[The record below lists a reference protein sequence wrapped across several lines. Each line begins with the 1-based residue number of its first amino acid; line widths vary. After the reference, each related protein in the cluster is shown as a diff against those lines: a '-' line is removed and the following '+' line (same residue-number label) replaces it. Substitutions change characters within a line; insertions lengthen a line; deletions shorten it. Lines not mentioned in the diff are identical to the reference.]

1 MTQWRATSWKGR
13 LINVLEIAFILAVT
27 AASLVPF
34 LWLVMTAFKDRT
46 DILSAIPRLI
56 FTPTFSNFYEAFVVG
71 EFDIYLKNSLL
82 VASGS
87 VALCLIIGLP
97 AAYAF
102 SRFRVFGE
110 KHLFFYVLSTR
121 MAPGIALVLPLYMF
135 FQSLGLL
142 GTVWGVV
149 VAHTAFNL
157 ALVVYLMRNFFEDIP
172 KDLDEAALT
181 EGASEWQVFMKIIL
195 PLARPGIV
203 VTVVIAFLFS
213 WNEFLFA
220 LMIGGSGAS
229 TLPAG
234 FPGLVTPLGT
244 YWGQLAAVSVVVSI
258 PVLIMVWFI
267 QRGLTRGLTF
277 GAVK

>member
-1 MTQWRATSWKGR
+1 MISARGSGWRGR
-13 LINVLEIAFILAVT
+13 LIHVLEIAFIVAIT

-46 DILSAIPRLI
+46 DILSAIPRLL

-71 EFDIYLKNSLL
+71 EFDIYLKNSLM
-82 VASGS
+82 VATGS
-87 VALCLIIGLP
+87 VMLCLIIGLP

-121 MAPGIALVLPLYMF
+121 MAPGIALVLPLYIF

-142 GTVWGVV
+142 GTVWGVMI
-149 VAHTAFNL
+149 AHTAFNL
-157 ALVVYLMRNFFEDIP
+157 ALVIYLMRNFFEDIP
-172 KDLDEAALT
+172 RDLDEAALT
-181 EGASEWQVFMKIIL
+181 EGATEWQVFSRIIL

>member
-1 MTQWRATSWKGR
+1 MISERGSGWGGR
-13 LINVLEIAFILAVT
+13 VIHVLEIALILAVT

-34 LWLVMTAFKDRT
+34 VWLVMTAFKDRT
-46 DILSAIPRLI
+46 DILSAIPRLV
-56 FTPTFSNFYEAFVVG
+56 FTPTLSNFYEAFVVG
-71 EFDIYLKNSLL
+71 EFGTYLKNSLM
-82 VASGS
+82 VAAGS
-87 VALCLIIGLP
+87 LTLCLIIGLP
-97 AAYAF
+97 ASYAF

-142 GTVWGVV
+142 GTVWGVMI
-149 VAHTAFNL
+149 AHTAFNL

-181 EGASEWQVFMKIIL
+181 EGATEWQVFSRIIL
-195 PLARPGIV
+195 PLARPGIL

>member
-1 MTQWRATSWKGR
+1 MTSASVSDWRGR
-13 LINVLEIAFILAVT
+13 LINLLEIVFILAVT
-27 AASLVPF
+27 VASLVPF

-46 DILSAIPRLI
+46 DILSARPRLI

-71 EFDIYLKNSLL
+71 EFGIYLKNSLL
-82 VASGS
+82 VATGS

-142 GTVWGVV
+142 GTVWGVII
-149 VAHTAFNL
+149 AHTAFNL
-157 ALVVYLMRNFFEDIP
+157 ALVIYLMRNFFEDIP

-181 EGASEWQVFMKIIL
+181 EGATEWQVFLRIIL
-195 PLARPGIV
+195 PLARPGIL

-220 LMIGGSGAS
+220 LLIGGSGAS
-229 TLPAG
+229 TLPSG

-258 PVLIMVWFI
+258 PVLLMVWFI

>member
-1 MTQWRATSWKGR
+1 
-13 LINVLEIAFILAVT
+13 
-27 AASLVPF
+27 
-34 LWLVMTAFKDRT
+34 
-46 DILSAIPRLI
+46 
-56 FTPTFSNFYEAFVVG
+56 
-71 EFDIYLKNSLL
+71 
-82 VASGS
+82 
-87 VALCLIIGLP
+87 
-97 AAYAF
+97 
-102 SRFRVFGE
+102 
-110 KHLFFYVLSTR
+110 

>member
-1 MTQWRATSWKGR
+1 MISERGSGWGGR
-13 LINVLEIAFILAVT
+13 VIHVLEIALILAVT

-34 LWLVMTAFKDRT
+34 VWLVMTAFKDRT
-46 DILSAIPRLI
+46 DILSAIPRLV
-56 FTPTFSNFYEAFVVG
+56 FTPTLSNFYEAFVVG
-71 EFDIYLKNSLL
+71 EFGTYLKNSLA
-82 VASGS
+82 VATGS
-87 VALCLIIGLP
+87 VSLCLIIGLP
-97 AAYAF
+97 SAYAF

-142 GTVWGVV
+142 GTVWGVMI
-149 VAHTAFNL
+149 AHTAFNL

-181 EGASEWQVFMKIIL
+181 EGATEWQVFSRIVL
-195 PLARPGIV
+195 PLARPGIL

>member
-1 MTQWRATSWKGR
+1 MISARGSGWRGR
-13 LINVLEIAFILAVT
+13 LIHVLEIAFIVAIT

-34 LWLVMTAFKDRT
+34 VWLVMTAFKDRT
-46 DILSAIPRLI
+46 DILSAIPRLL

-71 EFDIYLKNSLL
+71 EFDIYLKNSLM
-82 VASGS
+82 VATGS
-87 VALCLIIGLP
+87 VMLCLIIGLP

-121 MAPGIALVLPLYMF
+121 MAPGIALVLPLYIF

-142 GTVWGVV
+142 GTVWGVMI
-149 VAHTAFNL
+149 AHTAFNL
-157 ALVVYLMRNFFEDIP
+157 ALVIYLMRNFFEDIP
-172 KDLDEAALT
+172 RDLDEAALT
-181 EGASEWQVFMKIIL
+181 EGATEWQVFSRIIL

>member
-1 MTQWRATSWKGR
+1 MISSHGAGWRGR
-13 LINVLEIAFILAVT
+13 LIHGLEIAFILAIT

-71 EFDIYLKNSLL
+71 EFDTYLKNSLM
-82 VASGS
+82 VATGS
-87 VALCLIIGLP
+87 VSLCLIIGLP

-142 GTVWGVV
+142 GTVWGVMI
-149 VAHTAFNL
+149 AHTAFNL
-157 ALVVYLMRNFFEDIP
+157 ALVIYLMRNFFEDIP

-181 EGASEWQVFMKIIL
+181 EGATEWQIFWLIIL

-258 PVLIMVWFI
+258 PVLMMVWFI

>member
-1 MTQWRATSWKGR
+1 MISERGSGWGGR
-13 LINVLEIAFILAVT
+13 VIHVLEISLILAVT

-34 LWLVMTAFKDRT
+34 VWLVMTAFKDRT
-46 DILSAIPRLI
+46 DILSAIPRLL
-56 FTPTFSNFYEAFVVG
+56 FTPTLSNFYEAFVVG
-71 EFDIYLKNSLL
+71 EFGTYLKNSLL
-82 VASGS
+82 VATGS
-87 VALCLIIGLP
+87 VTLCLIIGLP
-97 AAYAF
+97 SAYAF

-142 GTVWGVV
+142 GTVWGVMI
-149 VAHTAFNL
+149 AHTAFNL

-181 EGASEWQVFMKIIL
+181 EGATEWQVFSRIIL
-195 PLARPGIV
+195 PLARPGIL

>member
-1 MTQWRATSWKGR
+1 MISERGSGWGGR
-13 LINVLEIAFILAVT
+13 LIHVLEISLILAVT

-34 LWLVMTAFKDRT
+34 VWLVMTAFKDRT
-46 DILSAIPRLI
+46 DILSAIPRLL
-56 FTPTFSNFYEAFVVG
+56 FTPTLSNFYEAFVVG
-71 EFDIYLKNSLL
+71 EFGTYLKNSLL
-82 VASGS
+82 VATGS
-87 VALCLIIGLP
+87 VTLCLIIGLP
-97 AAYAF
+97 SAYAF

-142 GTVWGVV
+142 GTVWGVMI
-149 VAHTAFNL
+149 AHTAFNL

-181 EGASEWQVFMKIIL
+181 EGATEWQVFSRIIL
-195 PLARPGIV
+195 PLARPGIL

>member
-1 MTQWRATSWKGR
+1 MISERGSGWGGR
-13 LINVLEIAFILAVT
+13 LIYVLEIALILAVT
-27 AASLVPF
+27 VASLVPF
-34 LWLVMTAFKDRT
+34 VWLVMTAFKDRT
-46 DILSAIPRLI
+46 DILSAIPRLV
-56 FTPTFSNFYEAFVVG
+56 FTPTLSNFYEAFVVG
-71 EFDIYLKNSLL
+71 EFGTYLKNSLL
-82 VASGS
+82 VATGS

-97 AAYAF
+97 SAYAF

-135 FQSLGLL
+135 FQAIGLL
-142 GTVWGVV
+142 GTVWGVMI
-149 VAHTAFNL
+149 AHTAFNL

-181 EGASEWQVFMKIIL
+181 EGATEWQVFSRIIL
-195 PLARPGIV
+195 PLARPGIL
-203 VTVVIAFLFS
+203 VTAVIAFLFS

>member
-1 MTQWRATSWKGR
+1 MMAARDSSWGGR
-13 LINVLEIAFILAVT
+13 LVHVLEIAFILAVT
-27 AASLVPF
+27 AASLIPF

-56 FTPTFSNFYEAFVVG
+56 FTPTLSNFYEAFVVG
-71 EFDIYLKNSLL
+71 EFDVYLKNSLL
-82 VASGS
+82 VAGGS
-87 VALCLIIGLP
+87 VLLCLVIGLP

-135 FQSLGLL
+135 FQTLGLL

-149 VAHTAFNL
+149 IAHTAFNL

-181 EGASEWQVFMKIIL
+181 EGATEWQVFWRIVL
-195 PLARPGIV
+195 PLARPGIL
-203 VTVVIAFLFS
+203 VTAVIAFLFS

-220 LMIGGSGAS
+220 LMIGGSAAT

-258 PVLIMVWFI
+258 PVLLMVWFI